1 MLLPIL
7 FVLIWTTGFLT
18 ARFVAPHAD
27 PLTFLAV
34 RVATSA
40 VAFALLAALTGAPWP
55 RTWRGWR
62 NAAVTGVLMQAMYLG
77 GVFWAVRHGL
87 PAGIAALITGL
98 QPLLTGALAFPLLG
112 ERVTRRR
119 WAGILL
125 GFAGAVLV
133 LAPQL
138 QGAPLLVP
146 ALVCGLSMVSITA
159 GTLWQKSTGA
169 GDLRTTAAIQFL
181 GAALLMIPAAL
192 LTEPGRFD
200 ASWQVWAALGWAVL
214 GLSVG
219 ATWLL
224 LTLIRRGAVA
234 GVTSLFYLV
243 PPVAALA
250 SWVLFGDTLV
260 PMQVTGMAVA
270 AAGVGLAARG

>member
-1 MLLPIL
+1 MLLPVL

-18 ARFVAPHAD
+18 ARFVTPHAD
-27 PLTFLAV
+27 PLTFLAI
-34 RVATSA
+34 RMGCSA
-40 VAFALLAALTGAPWP
+40 VAFAVLATLTGAPWP
-55 RTWRGWR
+55 RTWRAWR
-62 NAAVTGVLMQAMYLG
+62 NAAITGVLMQAVYLG

-98 QPLLTGALAFPLLG
+98 QPLLTAALAFPLLG

-125 GFAGAVLV
+125 GFGGALLV
-133 LAPQL
+133 LEPQL
-138 QGAPLLVP
+138 QGAPLLIP
-146 ALVCGLSMVSITA
+146 ALVCGLSMIAITA

-169 GDLRTTAAIQFL
+169 GDLRTTAGIQFL
-181 GAALLMIPAAL
+181 AAAVLMIPAAI

-200 ASWQVWAALGWAVL
+200 GSWQVWAALAWAVL

-224 LTLIRRGAVA
+224 LTLIRQGAVA

-250 SWVLFGDTLV
+250 AWGLFGDTLV
-260 PMQVTGMAVA
+260 PLQVAGMGVA
-270 AAGVGLAARG
+270 AAGVGIAARG

>member
-1 MLLPIL
+1 MLAVL

-27 PLTFLAV
+27 PLTFLAI
-34 RVATSA
+34 RLTGAA
-40 VAFALLAALTGAPWP
+40 AAFALLAAATGAPWP
-55 RTWRGWR
+55 RTWRDWR
-62 NAAVTGVLMQAMYLG
+62 NAAITGVLFQAVYLG
-77 GVFWAVRHGL
+77 GVFWAVHHGM

-98 QPLLTGALAFPLLG
+98 QPLLTAALAFPLLG
-112 ERVTRRR
+112 EHVTRRR
-119 WAGILL
+119 WAGILM
-125 GFAGAVLV
+125 GFIGAMFV

-138 QGAPLLVP
+138 AGAPLLLP
-146 ALVCGLSMVSITA
+146 TLTCMLSMVAITA
-159 GTLWQKSTGA
+159 GTLWQKKTGA
-169 GDLRTTAAIQFL
+169 GDLRTAGAIQFM
-181 GAALLMIPAAL
+181 GAAVLMIPAAL

-200 ASWQVWAALGWAVL
+200 ASWQVWAGMAWAVL

-224 LTLIRRGAVA
+224 LVLIRRGAVA

-250 SWVLFGDTLV
+250 GWVLFGDTLV
-260 PMQVTGMAVA
+260 MPQVGGMVMA
-270 AAGVGLAARG
+270 AAGVSIAARG